1 MYKNIE
7 TMVTFLWIQ
16 IYNYG
21 RNKKQGNKR
30 RNMLLLLIMT
40 IYEEWKD
47 NGALAVDDDND

>member
-7 TMVTFLWIQ
+7 TMVTLLWIQ

-30 RNMLLLLIMT
+30 RKLFLLLIMT
-40 IYEEWKD
+40 TYEEWKD
-47 NGALAVDDDND
+47 NGALAVHDDND